1 MLDTLIKSFAPRV
14 VQDLITSLVALLA
27 AHGYITA
34 DQTQSTIGSL
44 FFLAMLIVNYFIG
57 QKRKADAAVAGAAS
71 TGAVLTTDVI
81 ATAKNAG
88 KKP

>member
-44 FFLAMLIVNYFIG
+44 FFLGMLVVNYFIA
-57 QKRKADAAVAGAAS
+57 QHRKANAAQTGAAI
-71 TGAVLTTDVI
+71 TGSYLPRAEALNI
-81 ATAKNAG
+81 AKG
-88 KKP
+88 KTS